1 MLTEKF
7 YEAAKIAGCEY
18 KVLNAKEIIAYLSEN
33 KTRNVAIL
41 GETNSGKT
49 TLINRLCGKE
59 VRAATKLSMG
69 EKPLKVVFASIESD
83 DNYEIVSLDS
93 GNNAGLTFNE
103 IPFNMAVDYDSKAPT
118 EMLEKMDVVIYV
130 VSAVMPMTASDV
142 ENITNLMDKFPVII
156 YISKIDMLD
165 NTDDAAEVTEYVKNI
180 AAKTFE
186 NGEIPIFSSGDDSVD
201 SIMDIL
207 KEMEVDGIREYH
219 IGRIA
224 TVTKQNVVEALN
236 DKLASLKEIRKQR
249 EKEVAATEDEARDE
263 KLAWDKLRLDML
275 EHCQETID
283 TLDKKLSMIKI
294 SAKQELQKQF
304 KEVQNKKEWLK
315 VDLKELLTEKLENAA
330 CSIYDEA
337 RDITTSHSNW
347 FISKVNLDY
356 NMKISVEDLKCYYS
370 TSTVKVSE
378 CDDGPNR
385 QKMYLAAGSGIVA
398 GAAILSSI
406 PILPTCIIAIPASL
420 LTVAFLKGGIDDCEK
435 YNKEVMEFIDKTC
448 ENNFSKLTSEIHS
461 TVNEFYEKIVESMHG
476 IVLGKTST
484 VSFAD
489 IDEEENAIK
498 QMLNEIK

>member
-59 VRAATKLSMG
+59 VRTATKLSMG

-224 TVTKQNVVEALN
+224 AVTKQNVVEALN

-330 CSIYDEA
+330 CLIYDEA
-337 RDITTSHSNW
+337 RDVTTSHSNG
-347 FISKVNLDY
+347 L
-356 NMKISVEDLKCYYS
+356 L
-370 TSTVKVSE
+370 VK
-378 CDDGPNR
+378 
-385 QKMYLAAGSGIVA
+385 
-398 GAAILSSI
+398 
-406 PILPTCIIAIPASL
+406 
-420 LTVAFLKGGIDDCEK
+420 
-435 YNKEVMEFIDKTC
+435 
-448 ENNFSKLTSEIHS
+448 
-461 TVNEFYEKIVESMHG
+461 
-476 IVLGKTST
+476 
-484 VSFAD
+484 
-489 IDEEENAIK
+489 
-498 QMLNEIK
+498 